1 METSEE
7 GEEVEDTTTTETPLW
22 VRVLA
27 AFGVQ
32 RERKRLGRV
41 KECARVE
48 CGTMLFNASEED
60 DTIFNEQERSARG
73 FVVVWVE
80 KKRGR
85 KEQEGVKTD
94 F

>member
-1 METSEE
+1 M
-7 GEEVEDTTTTETPLW
+7 
-22 VRVLA
+22 RVLA
-27 AFGVQ
+27 AFGAQ

-73 FVVVWVE
+73 FVVVSVE

-85 KEQEGVKTD
+85 KEPIRRAVVMYVCVSM
-94 F
+94 FICVFNLL